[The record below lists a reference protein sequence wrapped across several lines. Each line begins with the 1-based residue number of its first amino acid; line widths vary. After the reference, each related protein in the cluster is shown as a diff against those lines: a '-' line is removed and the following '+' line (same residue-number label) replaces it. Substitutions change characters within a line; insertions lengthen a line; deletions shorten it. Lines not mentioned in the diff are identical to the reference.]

1 MRLELFYDVISPWS
15 YLCFEA
21 LQRYQQ
27 AWNLELVLRPAFLA
41 GVFAATNN
49 SPPISVP
56 ARAVYL
62 LQDLARSSRQFN
74 VPLQFPT
81 GFPGNTIAAMR
92 LLTHVAHA
100 HPSQHEALARGLW
113 QAYWQNDRDLGSTS
127 VLEAVCRDVGVDPA
141 CVALSSSPEVKA
153 ALRAATDEAVARGA
167 FGFPA
172 MFVQGDNGEEL
183 YFGSDRL
190 SLLASEHH
198 LPWHGPQGPHT

>member
-1 MRLELFYDVISPWS
+1 MRLELFYDVVSPWS
-15 YLCFEA
+15 YLCFEV
-21 LQRYQQ
+21 LTRYRQ
-27 AWNLELVLRPAFLA
+27 AWALELVLRPAFLA

-49 SPPISVP
+49 APPISVP

-62 LQDLARSSRQFN
+62 LQDLARSSRQFD

-100 HPSQHEALARGLW
+100 WPQQHEALARGLW
-113 QAYWQNDRDLGSTS
+113 QAYWQHDRDLSSTA
-127 VLEAVCRDVGVDPA
+127 VLQAVCADVGVDA
-141 CVALSSSPEVKA
+141 GCVALSSSPEVKA

-172 MFVQGDNGEEL
+172 MFVPGERGDEL

-190 SLLASEHH
+190 SLLASEHQ
-198 LPWHGPQGPHT
+198 LRWDGPRGPA

>member
-1 MRLELFYDVISPWS
+1 MRLELFYDVVSPWS

-21 LQRYQQ
+21 LKRYEQP
-27 AWNLELVLRPAFLA
+27 WHLELVLRPAFLA

-49 SPPISVP
+49 APPISVP

-62 LQDLARSSRQFN
+62 LHDLARSSRQFH

-92 LLTHVAHA
+92 LLTHVAHTA
-100 HPSQHEALARGLW
+100 PAQHEQLARALW
-113 QAYWQNDRDLGSTS
+113 QAYWQHDRNIADVA
-127 VLEAVCRDVGVDPA
+127 VLEAA
-141 CVALSSSPEVKA
+141 CVEAGLDASALALSSSAEVKA
-153 ALRAATDEAVARGA
+153 MLRAATDEAVARGA

-172 MFVQGDNGEEL
+172 MFVAGEHGDEL

-190 SLLASEHH
+190 SQLASEHD
-198 LPWHGPQGPHT
+198 LPWSGPAGLSV